1 MQAEEIS
8 KLWNF
13 LVSRFGADISLEG
26 YDVQWRQGVNGWE
39 RFVVAKVLFF
49 GEIKLG
55 NTALVFD
62 DTLGGFPI
70 EVEIYASGENWWI
83 YKIEFKMHWFSKPY
97 IKEGEE

>member
-1 MQAEEIS
+1 MNAEEIS

-26 YDVQWRQGVNGWE
+26 YDVQWRQGIDNWE
-39 RFVVAKVLFF
+39 RFIIAKVLFF

-62 DTLGGFPI
+62 DLKGGFPI
-70 EVEIYASGENWWI
+70 EVEIYANGEDWWI
-83 YKIEFKMHWFSKPY
+83 YRIEFKKTWFNRPY